1 MGRIQAAFSL
11 GRNSV
16 IGRSVRTGLGGVLGP
31 QGHFVHVAHSRICYQ
46 RRPHNLG
53 MPQNLNLRVPASA
66 AWFAVCAAIA
76 SGPIL

>member
-1 MGRIQAAFSL
+1 MSRLQAGFSL

-16 IGRSVRTGLGGVLGP
+16 IGRSVRTRLAGALAR
-31 QGHFVHVAHSRICYQ
+31 QGHCVHVGSSPVCYQ
-46 RRPHNLG
+46 RRQHNLG
-53 MPQNLNLRVPASA
+53 MPQNLNLRVPANA